1 MALFGRSQALE
12 LIANH
17 LAPLAMHEDGMTF
30 AAYHKLR
37 NSAANDKVKRCGLRL
52 FGSAKAAQPWMRRVC
67 HHQALLQ
74 VYQDFCLEDF
84 TDCKDCPSPNN
95 SRNGAD
101 ENPTERKPA

>member
-1 MALFGRSQALE
+1 
-12 LIANH
+12 NH
-17 LAPLAMHEDGMTF
+17 LAPLAMREEGMTF

-74 VYQDFCLEDF
+74 IYHDFCLEDF
-84 TDCKDCPSPNN
+84 TECKDCPFPEQLSQW
-95 SRNGAD
+95 R
-101 ENPTERKPA
+101 

>member
-1 MALFGRSQALE
+1 M
-12 LIANH
+12 
-17 LAPLAMHEDGMTF
+17 DF

-84 TDCKDCPSPNN
+84 TDCKDCPFPEQLSQW
-95 SRNGAD
+95 R
-101 ENPTERKPA
+101 